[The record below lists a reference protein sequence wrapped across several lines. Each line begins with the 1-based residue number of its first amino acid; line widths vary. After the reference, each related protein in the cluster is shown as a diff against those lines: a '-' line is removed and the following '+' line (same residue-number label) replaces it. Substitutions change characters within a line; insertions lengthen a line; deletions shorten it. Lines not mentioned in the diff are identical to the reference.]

1 MRITSIRVPLDL
13 FSPVQQGSVVAAVL
27 EQVIDLIRAGR
38 LPEGAL
44 LPGERQLAL
53 AMDASRRTIR
63 EAIDVLEQ
71 AGVVT
76 VAPGRAGGTRI
87 ASIWIPDSISG
98 APADLA
104 TDELYQTL
112 EARRVIEPRLV
123 QLAALR
129 GTDTDFRIM
138 AETIEL
144 QRANQDDAWRMAE
157 GNVIFH
163 RQLWRAAHNPDLEA
177 AMRAI
182 YRRLSGAFLRK
193 LSGEGRAEAAR
204 SSIGSHEE
212 TLEVVMRGRPD
223 DVEEVMDRHLAWL
236 ERSCEAALGRAR
248 IPEMPRFL
256 IGLEGERAAGE
267 NHRSRICR

>member
-1 MRITSIRVPLDL
+1 MMSTASRVPVDL
-13 FSPVQQGSVVAAVL
+13 FSPVQQASVVDAVL
-27 EQVIDLIRAGR
+27 EQVIDLIRAGQ

-87 ASIWIPDSISG
+87 ASIWIPDSLSG
-98 APADLA
+98 SPQELP

-129 GTDTDFRIM
+129 GTDADFRIM

-144 QRANQDDAWRMAE
+144 QRRNQNDVWRMAE

-163 RQLWRAAHNPDLEA
+163 RQLWRAARNPDLEA
-177 AMRAI
+177 AMRAV
-182 YRRLSGAFLRK
+182 YRRLSGAFLRT
-193 LSGEGRAEAAR
+193 LSGEGSAEAAQ
-204 SSIGSHEE
+204 SSIDSHEE

-223 DVEEVMDRHLAWL
+223 DVEAVMDRHLAWL
-236 ERSCEAALGRAR
+236 ERRCEASLGRAR
-248 IPEMPRFL
+248 IPEMPQFL
-256 IGLEGERAAGE
+256 IGSDADG
-267 NHRSRICR
+267 RSK

>member
-1 MRITSIRVPLDL
+1 MTAANRVSPDL
-13 FSPVQQGSVVAAVL
+13 FAPVQQGSVVDAVL
-27 EQVIDLIRAGR
+27 EQVVDLIRAGS

-44 LPGERQLAL
+44 LPGERQLAV

-87 ASIWIPDSISG
+87 ASIWIPDSLSG
-98 APADLA
+98 GHAELP

-112 EARRVIEPRLV
+112 EARRVIEPRLA

-129 GTDTDFRIM
+129 GTDGDFRIM

-144 QRANQDDAWRMAE
+144 QRHNRHDSWRMAE

-177 AMRAI
+177 AMRSI
-182 YRRLSGAFLRK
+182 YRRLSGAFLRAM
-193 LSGEGRAEAAR
+193 SGEHPVEAAQ
-204 SSIGSHEE
+204 SSLDSHVE
-212 TLEVVMRGRPD
+212 TLEAVMRGRPD
-223 DVEEVMDRHLAWL
+223 EVEQVMDRHLGWL
-236 ERSCEAALGRAR
+236 ERSCEASLGRAR

-256 IGLEGERAAGE
+256 VGFD
-267 NHRSRICR
+267 S

>member
-1 MRITSIRVPLDL
+1 MRITSIRVSLDL
-13 FSPVQQGSVVAAVL
+13 FSPVQQGSVVDAVL

-129 GTDTDFRIM
+129 GTDTDFHIM

-182 YRRLSGAFLRK
+182 YRRLSGAFLRT

-256 IGLEGERAAGE
+256 IGLEGERAAG
-267 NHRSRICR
+267 RR